1 MFESM
6 PLKGRDPAAPVVIYR
21 GKVMHARWRP
31 VQHRFTYDVMS
42 LLIDLDR
49 LYDADRQSRLF
60 GVNRAALFSFHERDH
75 GNRTSANLSQY
86 ARLLAAE
93 RDIDLTG
100 GRVLLLC
107 YPRFLGYVFNP
118 LSIYFCYS
126 ASGNLALLIYEVRN
140 TFGEMHSYVLPVL
153 DTPGERIIRQSQ
165 NKEFYVS
172 PFMEMKTN
180 YRFSIS
186 PPARHVR
193 VRILQS
199 NEQGAMFAAA
209 FLGRR
214 RRLTGP
220 RLLAV
225 LFGLPFLTFKV
236 IAAIHWEALR
246 LWLKGVPYVARMR
259 QGGT

>member
-1 MFESM
+1 MFGSR
-6 PLKGRDPAAPVVIYR
+6 PPRVRDPAAPVVLYR

-31 VQHRFTYDVMS
+31 VQHRFTYNVMN

-49 LYDADRQSRLF
+49 LDDADQQSLLF
-60 GVNRAALFSFHERDH
+60 GVNRAAIFSFHERDH

-86 ARLLAAE
+86 ARTLAAK
-93 RDIDLTG
+93 RGVDLSG

-107 YPRFLGYVFNP
+107 YPRVLGYVFNP
-118 LSIYFCYS
+118 LSIYFCYG

-140 TFGEMHSYVLPVL
+140 TFGEMYSYVLPVQNM
-153 DTPGERIIRQSQ
+153 PGERAIQQ
-165 NKEFYVS
+165 NQDKEFYVS
-172 PFMEMKTN
+172 PFMEMRTH

-193 VRILQS
+193 VRILQM

-209 FLGRR
+209 FHGRR

-220 RLLAV
+220 RLLRA

-236 IAAIHWEALR
+236 FAAIHWEALR
-246 LWLKGVPYVARMR
+246 LWLKGVPYVARTK
-259 QGGT
+259 QHGI